1 MSLEEEIAINQFG
14 QGALSEADMLN
25 AFAQLDL
32 PHKRKRFIQ
41 LYLYV
46 SSQKLAASDV
56 DQALADCSLTAEDPI
71 NKYLNLEYFKVG
83 SKGVLYTPRMTEPPD
98 GDLVKPYKV
107 LLYVF
112 KANYQRRYAVEKDSS
127 TKWWYRDFS
136 KTETAQDLMDTYY
149 RLAEE
154 IYDNA
159 SYRTEFVTMAKLWH
173 KYHLLADASRH
184 EPPAEPQTQ
193 FDFVRYDQIVYG
205 TNWTAINESMRACA
219 LLRGSVEKALFKQYG
234 QDIDEIRRL
243 TLDVI
248 NRHMHETYSSGID
261 DYIGY

>member
-25 AFAQLDL
+25 AFAQLDA
-32 PHKRKRFIQ
+32 PQQRKRFIQ
-41 LYLYV
+41 LYLHV
-46 SSQKLAASDV
+46 ASQKLAASDV
-56 DQALADCSLTAEDPI
+56 DQALSNCSLTTEDPV
-71 NKYLNLEYFKVG
+71 NKYLNLAYFKVG
-83 SKGVLYTPRMTEPPD
+83 SKGIIYTPYTEEPPE

-112 KANYQRRYAVEKDSS
+112 KANYQRRYAVEKDNS
-127 TKWWYRDFS
+127 TMWWYQDFS
-136 KTETAQDLMDTYY
+136 KSKTAQDLLDTHR

-154 IYDNA
+154 IYANA
-159 SYRTEFVTMAKLWH
+159 SFRTEFMTMAKLWH
-173 KYHLLADASRH
+173 TYYDMMQTLRQ
-184 EPPAEPQTQ
+184 EPPAEPKTR
-193 FDFVRYDQIVYG
+193 FDFIRYDQIEHDP
-205 TNWTAINESMRACA
+205 TWTAANDRMRACA
-219 LLRGSVEKALFKQYG
+219 LLRSSVEKALFKQYG

-261 DYIGY
+261 EYIGY